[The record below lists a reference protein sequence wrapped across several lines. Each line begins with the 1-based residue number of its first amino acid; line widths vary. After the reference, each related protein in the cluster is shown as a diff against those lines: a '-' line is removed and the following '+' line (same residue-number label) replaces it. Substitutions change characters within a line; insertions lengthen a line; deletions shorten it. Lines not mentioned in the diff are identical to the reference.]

1 MLDWHFMNRFWLT
14 IGLVLLAAIL
24 VVFAVAP
31 TSYDYPPRIVRQ
43 TAKFVVASS
52 LVAVVWA
59 ILFRKQVEKLRVSL
73 FSLFVLVTLEG
84 FMLGLA
90 ILLDPT

>member
-1 MLDWHFMNRFWLT
+1 MSRFWLT
-14 IGLVLLAAIL
+14 IGMVLLGAIL
-24 VVFAVAP
+24 IVFALAP
-31 TSYDYPPRIVRQ
+31 TTYDYPPRIVQQ
-43 TAKFVVASS
+43 TGKFIVASS

-73 FSLFVLVTLEG
+73 FSLFVLVTLEA

-90 ILLDPT
+90 ILLDPI